1 MKFTK
6 AANMGLHVMV
16 YFAQNDQS
24 EDNLSIHDVA
34 NKFEVSPSYLSKI
47 LTQLAK
53 ANLISSV
60 SGVKGGYR
68 LKMSPAEI
76 SFLDVI
82 HAIDGFPDEVSCL
95 ANNQHAC
102 PISQIINEGEG
113 KMWEYFAS
121 VKLNQFS
128 AL

>member
-24 EDNLSIHDVA
+24 ESNLSIHDVA

-60 SGVKGGYR
+60 SGVK
-68 LKMSPAEI
+68 MSPVEI

-95 ANNQHAC
+95 ANNQHSC
-102 PISQIINEGEG
+102 PISQIINEGEA

-121 VKLNQFS
+121 VKLSQLS

>member
-16 YFAQNDQS
+16 YFAQKDQIDS
-24 EDNLSIHDVA
+24 NLSIHDLA
-34 NKFEVSPSYLSKI
+34 DKFEVSPSYLSKI

-68 LKMSPAEI
+68 LKKNSVEI
-76 SFLDVI
+76 SFWMSFMQSM
-82 HAIDGFPDEVSCL
+82 AFPMKSAVWL
-95 ANNQHAC
+95 T
-102 PISQIINEGEG
+102 ISIVAQ
-113 KMWEYFAS
+113 S
-121 VKLNQFS
+121 VKLSTRVKIKCGNI
-128 AL
+128 LTR